1 MRRRVMLK
9 KIISG
14 GQTGV
19 DQAALDVAINFGI
32 PHGGWIPKG
41 RRTEAGTLPDKYM
54 LKEMPS
60 SSYPKRTEQNVIDS
74 DGTLI
79 ISHGKLAGGSLL
91 TLELAEQHRKEW
103 LHIDLEINRGFSAA
117 QLIKSWIVLNG
128 IKVLNVAGPRASE
141 DPYIYENAV
150 RLLKAVNN
158 LFFIDFKKFSAG
170 NLKPY
175 YPRTVE
181 DAVDR
186 LLYELPLKAKIHIAG
201 LEENELELLYPTLG
215 EHIKEGYGLKFK
227 KGELMKDCRFMFKG
241 KVIDA
246 DIAAEL
252 IIKEM
257 WKKLRNTHVLRVV
270 K

>member
-1 MRRRVMLK
+1 MLK
-9 KIISG
+9 RIISG

-41 RRTEAGTLPDKYM
+41 RRTEAGKLPDKYM
-54 LKEMPS
+54 LKEMPT

-74 DGTLI
+74 DATLI
-79 ISHGKLAGGSLL
+79 ISHGQLIGGSLL
-91 TLELAEQHRKEW
+91 TLEFAEQHRKEW

-117 QLIKSWIVLNG
+117 QLIQSWIVLNG

-141 DPYIYENAV
+141 DAYIYEDAV
-150 RLLKAVNN
+150 RLLKAVNQ
-158 LFFIDFKKFSAG
+158 LFFIDSKKFSIG
-170 NLKPY
+170 NLKPF
-175 YPRTVE
+175 YPRTV
-181 DAVDR
+181 DDSIDR

-201 LEENELELLYPTLG
+201 LEENELELLHPTLG
-215 EHIKEGYGLKFK
+215 EHIKKDYGLEYKN
-227 KGELMKDCRFMFKG
+227 GELMKDCRFLAKG
-241 KVIDA
+241 KLIDE
-246 DIAAEL
+246 DVAAEL

-257 WKKLRNTHVLRVV
+257 WKKLRETHVLRIV